1 MSNKELLTEE
11 LKSQATLAS
20 IDETATEDTS
30 LGLGAD
36 DKAMAGDR
44 MGKGR
49 PGKAKGE
56 MKGTFKFIFGTV
68 LAKYKI
74 QLAIVAL
81 CVLMSAVT
89 TVLGTSFMQP
99 LIDTYIS
106 PFIGDAS
113 HDYSSLITALLVMAS
128 VYLVGIMSSI
138 TYTQIMVYISQKSLK
153 NIRDTMFVKLQNLPI
168 SYYDTSNNGEVMSY
182 FSNDTDTLLHM
193 IAQGVPQLINT
204 TFTVS
209 AILVAMFVIN
219 PILAGMT
226 VFYAIGML
234 LVAKTLGK
242 ASAKNFRGQQESISK
257 INSYVEEM
265 ISGQKI
271 VKVFNHE
278 EKCKEDFAVISDAW
292 RVSGFKAVRL
302 AVSVGPIITGLG
314 HLLYVLVAIIGGI
327 FAINGIGNTTIGG
340 IVSFLLLAKMFV
352 SPIMQ
357 AAEQINNIA
366 MASAGSERI
375 EKLLKEIDEVDNGY
389 VTLVKADKSS
399 GEYQEIVQE
408 NDHTSGEWCWKHPH
422 GDGTT
427 TYHKLVGHVELDH
440 VDFGYVPEKLVLHDV
455 TMTASPGEKIA
466 LVGSTGAGKTTI
478 TNLINRFYD
487 IDDGKI
493 RYDGININKIKKES
507 LRKSL
512 GVVLQDVNLFT
523 GTIADNIRYGRHD
536 ATDEEVFD
544 AAKRANAHDFI
555 SVMPEGYN
563 TIIDGDGNGLSQ
575 GQRQLLSISR
585 AIIADT
591 PLMILDEA
599 TSSIDTRTEVLVQQG
614 MDALMQ
620 GRTCFV
626 IAHRL
631 STIQN
636 SDCIMVLEKGV
647 IIERGNH
654 EALLAKNGR
663 YAQLHSGAEAIV
675 D

>member
-1 MSNKELLTEE
+1 MSNKDLLTEE
-11 LKSQATLAS
+11 IKSQASLAS
-20 IDETATEDTS
+20 IDETVTEDTS
-30 LGLGAD
+30 LGLDFDGTSTTID
-36 DKAMAGDR
+36 SS
-44 MGKGR
+44 
-49 PGKAKGE
+49 AKGKSKKPKKE
-56 MKGTFKFIFGTV
+56 SKGTFKFIFGTV
-68 LAKYKI
+68 LVKYKL
-74 QLAIVAL
+74 QLVIVAL

-89 TVLGTSFMQP
+89 TVIGTAFMQP
-99 LIDTYIS
+99 LIDTYIQ
-106 PFIGDAS
+106 PFIGDS
-113 HDYSSLITALLVMAS
+113 NHDYSGLITALVVMAS
-128 VYLVGIMSSI
+128 IYLVGIMSAI
-138 TYTQIMVYISQKSLK
+138 AYTQIMVYISQKSLK

-168 SYYDTSNNGEVMSY
+168 SYYDTSNDGEVMSY

-193 IAQGVPQLINT
+193 IAQGVPQLMNT

-219 PILAGMT
+219 PILAGLT

-242 ASAKNFRGQQESISK
+242 ASAKNFCGQQESIGK

-265 ISGQKI
+265 ISGQRI

-278 EKCKEDFAVISDAW
+278 EKCKTDFAVISDGW
-292 RVSGFKAVRL
+292 RVSGYKAVRL
-302 AVSVGPIITGLG
+302 AVSVGPIISSLG
-314 HLLYVLVAIIGGI
+314 HLLYVLIAIIGGV
-327 FAINGIGNTTIGG
+327 FAINGIGNTTLGG

-352 SPIMQ
+352 APIMQ

-375 EKLLKEIDEVDNGY
+375 EKLLKECNEVDNGY

-399 GEYQEIVQE
+399 GEYIEIVQDSE
-408 NDHTSGEWCWKHPH
+408 HASGEWCWKHPH

-440 VDFGYVPEKLVLHDV
+440 VDFGYVPDKLVLHDV

-523 GTIADNIRYGRHD
+523 GTIAENIRYGRHD

-599 TSSIDTRTEVLVQQG
+599 TSSIDTRTEILVQQG
-614 MDALMQ
+614 MDALML

-654 EALLAKNGR
+654 EALLAKKGR
-663 YAQLHSGAEAIV
+663 YEQLHSGAEAIV